1 MVSLF
6 NLAARKALQQGISKR
21 VSKSG
26 LQSVEDISVFPKPQR
41 MFPENVRPAGGE
53 YLNPAT
59 KDILTG
65 KNVSRGN
72 ISITPEGKPSFRVSP
87 VEKEIVGSPDIKGA
101 TQIKTNLFKKKAGWK
116 WKEAPK
122 GYEDVP
128 TLVSVENKGKHY
140 YTLDAQFPQG
150 VNLTRYAKS
159 KTEPRLRPTMKGFV
173 EVGTPVGKINVRGRE
188 HIVYDK
194 VINREAG
201 GKVMAGGLSNLK
213 KSININGQ
221 PHSLAWI
228 NPGEASALKA
238 MGGSGKP
245 GPMGIPSY
253 QYDPSMGDF
262 GEFGGVGFD
271 YDPESSQR
279 EDDSNDTWQE
289 ERAEIIKSSGIG
301 GGRSE
306 IDPTGTDPE
315 TGFAFYADP
324 ETGEFG
330 GDPRTTTRDQNYME
344 RVLGY
349 LTGGS
354 SDKQVTEKQSDLLN
368 RAKIG
373 AYGTWRATT
382 AGRDSL
388 DPEKDFNEWFAQ
400 QDPNT
405 LLAGS
410 KIGDPFGHVTKVSMG
425 IVNQQLINRA
435 KENLQNMAE
444 SSRGVTEEE
453 REKHGRQ
460 SMIDAAKSGKIE
472 HLKDFTE
479 KKELPTAMKF
489 SLIGQLMNLASRT
502 VIGTG
507 TVGGIPV
514 HVHENGDVTAISPE
528 DSPGFDHEAMRGEN
542 VVPIKRKR
550 LPPVAQPATL
560 EPEKELTGMAKYY
573 ADLDPAATRAQ
584 GLASIKEDILP
595 QVYSEEQIKNFNLA

>member
-201 GKVMAGGLSNLK
+201 GKIMAGGLSNLK

-228 NPGEASALKA
+228 NPDEASALKA
-238 MGGSGKP
+238 MGGSGKKID
-245 GPMGIPSY
+245 GIPAY
-253 QYDPSMGDF
+253 FD
-262 GEFGGVGFD
+262 EFTFE
-271 YDPESSQR
+271 ES
-279 EDDSNDTWQE
+279 
-289 ERAEIIKSSGIG
+289 
-301 GGRSE
+301 
-306 IDPTGTDPE
+306 
-315 TGFAFYADP
+315 ADV
-324 ETGEFG
+324 F
-330 GDPRTTTRDQNYME
+330 
-344 RVLGY
+344 
-349 LTGGS
+349 
-354 SDKQVTEKQSDLLN
+354 SDAVQSDGSIPDADTRAYDDYKSPAYQQLLAN
-368 RAKIG
+368 KPTVGATTYYKGKTVDDDTETDIRKGILGLYGDRMTRREALDAAKKS
-373 AYGTWRATT
+373 AFTTWRNTIGKYSADT
-382 AGRDSL
+382 
-388 DPEKDFNEWFAQ
+388 PKDYEEWFAA
-400 QDPNT
+400 QDPDA
-405 LLAGS
+405 LIAGF
-410 KIGDPFGHVTKVSMG
+410 KIGDPVGQAMQSSFNF
-425 IVNQQLINRA
+425 VNKQLIKRA
-435 KENLQNMAE
+435 KENLQKKAA
-444 SSRGVTEEE
+444 SPRGVTDKE

-460 SMIDAAKSGKIE
+460 SMIDAAKSGKINTLE
-472 HLKDFTE
+472 DFTE
-479 KKELPTAMKF
+479 KKDLPLAMQF
-489 SLIGQLMNLASRT
+489 SLTGQLAKIFSRT

-507 TVGGIPV
+507 TVGGVSV
-514 HVHENGDVTAISPE
+514 HLHEDGSITPISPE
-528 DSPGFDHEAMRGEN
+528 DSPGFDHEAMEGEN
-542 VVPIKRKR
+542 VEPQPSPKAPPP
-550 LPPVAQPATL
+550 LPPPAEPL
-560 EPEKELTGMAKYY
+560 EQKLTGMAAHY
-573 ADLDPAATRAQ
+573 ANLPKAASRQASLQSQFDILAATYGR
-584 GLASIKEDILP
+584 
-595 QVYSEEQIKNFNLA
+595 EQAAALLNQPLNIFAEVG